1 MGQLNR
7 GLALRLDNLMALKF
21 LGWVKE
27 LAAHQGGD
35 KEGVHC
41 QGDHLVSK

>member
-1 MGQLNR
+1 MRQLNR
-7 GLALRLDNLMALKF
+7 GLALRLNNLMALKF

-27 LAAHQGGD
+27 LATHQGGD